1 MRIAIVVNEVSG
13 VRAAQTTWLLGV
25 AAAARGHEVAWVGVA
40 ELGAREDGRIVAMA
54 RALRLAA
61 GEVAGDGLAEAALA
75 AMQRERARE
84 VVLDEMDVVL
94 LRTSPGRDAR
104 GWAHAGAFVL
114 LRLLVERGVTV
125 LNDPDGL
132 ARAGTKLWLFAV
144 PERYRPRT
152 MVSRELEAIRAFVKS
167 CPGGAV
173 LKPSGG
179 TRGDDVF
186 VVREGAYDNLNQ
198 IVDVLGRAGYVMAQ
212 EFVPEA
218 VAGDMRLILV
228 DGRPLQVDGAYC
240 AVRRVPSGD
249 DFRSNVHVG
258 ATVAPGYPTA
268 AHLELAAV
276 VGERLRAAGIFLAGL
291 DLIGDKVVEVNAY
304 SAGGL
309 MDANRFH
316 ARDFTGAI
324 VDAIVRRSMRRSDSN
339 ARA

>member
-1 MRIAIVVNEVSG
+1 MKIAVVVNDVG
-13 VRAAQTTWLLGV
+13 GIKAAQTTWLLGV

-40 ELGAREDGRIVAMA
+40 DLGARDDGRVVATA
-54 RALRLAA
+54 RSLRLGPGAA
-61 GEVAGDGLAEAALA
+61 VGLGEDALA
-75 AMQRERARE
+75 ALKRAPAHE
-84 VVLDEMDVVL
+84 LVLDDVDVVL
-94 LRTSPGRDAR
+94 LRTSPGRDPR
-104 GWAHAGAFVL
+104 DWAHASALVL

-152 MVSRELEAIRAFVKS
+152 MVSRDLEAIRDFVKR
-167 CPGGAV
+167 CPIGAV
-173 LKPSGG
+173 LKPSAG

-186 VVREGAYDNLNQ
+186 VIRDGVYDNLNQ
-198 IVDVLGRAGYVMAQ
+198 IVDVLRRTGYVMAQ

-218 VAGDMRLILV
+218 IAGDMRLILV
-228 DGRPLQVDGAYC
+228 DGRPLVVDGTCC

-258 ATVAPGYPTA
+258 ATVAPGYPSA
-268 AHLELAAV
+268 AHLELAAA
-276 VGERLRAAGIFLAGL
+276 VGARLRDAGVFLAGL

-304 SAGGL
+304 SPGGL

-316 ARDFTGAI
+316 DRDFTGAI
-324 VDAIVRRSMRRSDSN
+324 VDAVLQRSKANPRS
-339 ARA
+339 R